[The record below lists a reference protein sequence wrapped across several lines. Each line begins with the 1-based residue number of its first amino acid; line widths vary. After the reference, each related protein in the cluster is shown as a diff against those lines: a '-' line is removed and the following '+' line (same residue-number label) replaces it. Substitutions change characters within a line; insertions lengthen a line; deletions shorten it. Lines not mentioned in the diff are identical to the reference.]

1 MNVNAMTPAPIKHIR
16 YSRHDD
22 MKQLANAAATAIH
35 MPKGERN
42 LLAYYATQSSGFT
55 PSLQAIANATGQSRS
70 SVDRNR
76 QKLVDHGIALTVI
89 NGKRRTFFIDWS
101 RVKLYGTLDPAMT
114 RGDRVKF
121 MPLVPPG
128 PRPQTV
134 LKPSDLRFMP
144 LDELIT
150 RLARLDPESWENL
163 LRNTGDRA

>member
-1 MNVNAMTPAPIKHIR
+1 MNAMTPAPIKHIR

-22 MKQLANAAATAIH
+22 MRQLADAAATAIH

-55 PSLQAIANATGQSRS
+55 PSLRTIANATGQSRS

-76 QKLVDHGIALTVI
+76 QKLVDHGIALTVY

-114 RGDRVKF
+114 RGDHLKF
-121 MPLVPPG
+121 MPLVPPAS
-128 PRPQTV
+128 QTQAV
-134 LKPSDLRFMP
+134 LTPNDLRFLPM
-144 LDELIT
+144 DELIT
-150 RLARLDPESWENL
+150 RLAAMSPKSCQEL
-163 LRNTGDRA
+163 LSHIGDRA

>member
-22 MKQLANAAATAIH
+22 MRQLADAAATAIH

-55 PSLQAIANATGQSRS
+55 PSLRAIANATGQSRS

-76 QKLVDHGIALTVI
+76 QKLVDHGIALTVY
-89 NGKRRTFFIDWS
+89 NGKHRTFFIDWS

-114 RGDRVKF
+114 RGSRLKF
-121 MPLVPPG
+121 MPLVPPAS
-128 PRPQTV
+128 RTQAV
-134 LKPSDLRFMP
+134 LTPSDLRFLPM
-144 LDELIT
+144 DELIT
-150 RLARLDPESWENL
+150 RLASMSPKSCQEL
-163 LRNTGDRA
+163 LSHIGDRA